1 MAAYVIADITVLNP
15 ELYEDYRRQVPAL
28 IETYGGRFLV
38 RGDASEVL
46 EGEWQ
51 PSRLIILEFPDMDTL
66 RRYYRS
72 DDYQVLLR
80 IRQSAARSNI
90 VAVAGV

>member
-28 IETYGGRFLV
+28 
-38 RGDASEVL
+38 
-46 EGEWQ
+46 Q
-51 PSRLIILEFPDMDTL
+51 
-66 RRYYRS
+66 RYYRS

-80 IRQSAARSNI
+80 IRQNAARSNI
-90 VAVAGV
+90 VAVEGV

>member
-1 MAAYVIADITVLNP
+1 MTAYALADITILDPDV
-15 ELYEDYRRQVPAL
+15 YEDYRRQVPAL
-28 IETYGGRFLV
+28 IEKYGGRFLV

-51 PSRLIILEFPDMDTL
+51 PSRLIILKFPDMDTL
-66 RRYYRS
+66 QRYYRS

-80 IRQSAARSNI
+80 IRQNAARSNI
-90 VAVAGV
+90 VAVEGV